1 MRRQTRRERLCQ
13 AARCTSTVALSLA
26 TAAGSVVPATGR
38 GQVPGRQPS
47 LTLPTRT
54 PRSRRPSHVRTAIPY
69 RRPCSLP
76 DTSTVLFTSTSPDGR
91 RSVGRSPFGTGH
103 RARTPRATVRTSRP
117 RPPSRRPGPIPR
129 VLRLRAAHVMASL
142 PPPST
147 PRRRTAVSRTATA
160 ARSRSRLP
168 AGRSFRMPASACT
181 STASSILVS
190 DPRHL
195 RSPLEAVAAVTD
207 LGFGLVLAPVRMA
220 TGGARRAIDV
230 RWAVRRVA
238 RRAVRVRRDRVQG
251 G

>member
-1 MRRQTRRERLCQ
+1 
-13 AARCTSTVALSLA
+13 
-26 TAAGSVVPATGR
+26 
-38 GQVPGRQPS
+38 
-47 LTLPTRT
+47 
-54 PRSRRPSHVRTAIPY
+54 
-69 RRPCSLP
+69 
-76 DTSTVLFTSTSPDGR
+76 
-91 RSVGRSPFGTGH
+91 
-103 RARTPRATVRTSRP
+103 
-117 RPPSRRPGPIPR
+117 
-129 VLRLRAAHVMASL
+129 
-142 PPPST
+142 
-147 PRRRTAVSRTATA
+147 
-160 ARSRSRLP
+160 
-168 AGRSFRMPASACT
+168 MPASACT